1 MLKNVG
7 LSYYTCTYLYMECLA
22 NQHFYSTLLGRGR
35 GYVKEYP
42 CILSNNGDT
51 VDCTIRVFVCKIAI
65 IL

>member
-1 MLKNVG
+1 
-7 LSYYTCTYLYMECLA
+7 MECLA